1 MVELTTHQDKQG
13 GLRRVVVSGDF
24 TSLEIAVEM
33 KTDVALGD
41 EPVRLEVRP
50 GVVIDNG
57 ALADSLVA
65 LAARLNQNRGGV
77 AL

>member
-1 MVELTTHQDKQG
+1 MIELTTNEDKQG

-65 LAARLNQNRGGV
+65 LAARLNQHRGGGS
-77 AL
+77 L